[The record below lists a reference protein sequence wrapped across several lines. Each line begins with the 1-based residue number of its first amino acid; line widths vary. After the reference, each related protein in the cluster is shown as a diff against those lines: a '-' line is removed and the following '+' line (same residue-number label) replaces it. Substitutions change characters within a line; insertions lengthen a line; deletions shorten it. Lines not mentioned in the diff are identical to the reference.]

1 MPNRCTTDYRCPV
14 ELTLDVLG
22 GKWKILILWHLERGS
37 LRFSELNRR
46 IEGISE
52 RMLTRQLRELAD
64 DGLVER
70 RAYAEVPPRVEYAL
84 TERGR
89 STEPL
94 IASICDWGSAQMKRL
109 AS

>member
-1 MPNRCTTDYRCPV
+1 MANRCAADYACPV

-22 GKWKILILWHLERGS
+22 GKWKILILWHLEGGA
-37 LRFSELNRR
+37 LRFGELNRR
-46 IEGISE
+46 IEGVSE
-52 RMLTRQLRELAD
+52 RMLTRQLRELAL

-70 RAYAEVPPRVEYAL
+70 RAYAEVPPRVEYSL

-89 STEPL
+89 SVEPL
-94 IASICDWGSAQMKRL
+94 IAAICDWGSSQMERL